1 MVARKRLAAALVVA
15 LAMFVVAC
23 GSSNDK
29 GSSSGGGGGA
39 STSAAS
45 DVTGVTKGVAKAPTL
60 DASSGAKGSVT
71 FCLGK
76 DTSGNQTAAVKDFN
90 TKFSSAGLTA
100 KLLEFPTSADEQRN
114 QFVQRQEAKSGECD
128 VFFSDV
134 IWTAE
139 FAAQKWLLD
148 MSDYVAA
155 RKADFIPS
163 TLQTIHFDGK
173 YFGVPQASDAAL
185 MYYRT
190 DKVKS
195 FPATWQDL
203 YADAKTD
210 GGIVYQGASYEGLTC
225 DYLELAFAAGGQVL
239 SPDGKKS
246 VINSPQN
253 IKALQFMVDGIKS
266 GAAPKAATT
275 YMEEESRRAFE
286 SGKPA
291 FMRNWSYAYALG
303 NAKGS
308 KVKGKFKVAPF
319 PTFAGGGKAAILG
332 GHNLVISAYSK
343 NPQGA
348 VKLID
353 YLTSPA
359 VEAVNAAKYSITPT
373 LLATYDDAA
382 VKKAMPFAAEL
393 KQGVIQA
400 KARPVSPVY
409 PQISQAI
416 YKNVNAALAG
426 QTTPQAAL
434 KKADSQITSALSTF

>member
-1 MVARKRLAAALVVA
+1 MVSRKRFAAALFAAAVLFVA
-15 LAMFVVAC
+15 AC
-23 GSSNDK
+23 GGNDNG
-29 GSSSGGGGGA
+29 GSTSGGGG
-39 STSAAS
+39 AAATTQES
-45 DVTGVTKGVAKAPTL
+45 GVTKGVAKAPTVAASK
-60 DASSGAKGSVT
+60 DATGNVT

-76 DTSGNQTAAVKDFN
+76 DTSGNQTAAVKKFN
-90 TKFSSAGLTA
+90 TKFKAQGLSA

-114 QFVQRQEAKSGECD
+114 QFVQRQEAKSSECD

-148 MSDYVAA
+148 MTDTVNE
-155 RKADFIPS
+155 RKSEFIPS
-163 TLQTIHFDGK
+163 TLETIHFDNK

-190 DKVKS
+190 DKVS
-195 FPATWQDL
+195 GVPDTWQAL
-203 YADAKTD
+203 YDEAKSK

-225 DYLELAFAAGGQVL
+225 DYLELAFAAGGKVL

-246 VINSPQN
+246 AINSPQN
-253 IKALQFMVDGIKS
+253 LKALQFMVDGIKNGS
-266 GAAPKAATT
+266 APKAVTT

-308 KVKGKFKVAPF
+308 KVAHKFKVAPF
-319 PTFAGGGKAAILG
+319 PTFEGGTSAAILG

-343 NPQGA
+343 NPKGSVQ
-348 VKLID
+348 LIN
-353 YLTSPA
+353 YLTSPE
-359 VEAVNAAKYSITPT
+359 VEKVNAAQFSITPT
-373 LLATYDDAA
+373 TTATYSDPE
-382 VKKAMPFAAEL
+382 VQKAMPFADALL
-393 KQGVIQA
+393 KNVQA
-400 KARPVSPVY
+400 AHARPVSPVY

-426 QTTPQAAL
+426 QTTPQDAL
-434 KKADSQITSALSTF
+434 KKADSQITSALATF